1 MAGQI
6 AGDRPE
12 PIDRPR
18 VVLFRANSID
28 SDSRAK
34 KFALTLSRLGYD
46 VVVLSAEQHGADTA
60 ERRLGPVRVIP
71 VIMTRSQRDMQ
82 LHKLAAR
89 RRRQYR
95 FLDWTSQDEYVTQ
108 VSELKQRVRG
118 ARVRAGGLIRGD
130 GTGTSAGAARSPL
143 LRPLLAAGWSARYV
157 GHLVV
162 LRGRMARWK
171 AQWAVN
177 VAHRLAWRRWDAV
190 RQESAFLATTRG
202 MLPEVEDYATSFAP
216 VLDALAPDV
225 IHAHHP
231 AVLGTAIRA
240 ARRRR
245 AAGEACRVIY
255 DAREDFLGIP
265 KQEQGHWRRH
275 SVLVR
280 EEARYIRRADAVVTV
295 SEPITVTLARR
306 YHLGVA
312 PTLVLNV
319 PVDDPRTRADS
330 PELAGTPTVRDAAG
344 VAAGVPLIVYSGAV
358 SRARGVDLMIAALP
372 RLPGVHAVVVPVPH
386 PHPHQGELVEQA
398 TALGVADRLHFCPP
412 VGQDR
417 LLHYLSG
424 ADVGV
429 MPLRTGSANI
439 EQALPNKLFEN
450 LHAGLTMVTSDARLM
465 KAFVLDNDLGEV
477 FRDGDPADLAA
488 AVTRALANRRD
499 PNGQHWQELRA
510 RYSWQGQEPT
520 IRDLY
525 AQLVPAPEPAGIEL
539 PEFGSLAVTEG
550 IAERVPPPPARS
562 RTEQRARPR
571 FDPSQT
577 PAVGLPYDQEGA
589 DRKAGDP
596 FEDELEV
603 EEPVGVDNPA
613 DAVEPVGAAYRH
625 RPGPHP
631 VSADRRSS

>member
-1 MAGQI
+1 MAAEMAG
-6 AGDRPE
+6 

-71 VIMTRSQRDMQ
+71 VIMTRSQRDIQ

-89 RRRQYR
+89 RRRQFR
-95 FLDWTSQDEYVTQ
+95 VIDWTPQDEYVTQ
-108 VSELKQRVRG
+108 VAELKQRVRG
-118 ARVRAGGLIRGD
+118 SRVRAGGLVR
-130 GTGTSAGAARSPL
+130 GTGPARSPL
-143 LRPLLAAGWSARYV
+143 LRPILAGGWSARYL
-157 GHLVV
+157 GSLTL
-162 LRGRMARWK
+162 LRARMLRWK

-190 RQESAFLATTRG
+190 RQESALLATTRG

-231 AVLGTAIRA
+231 AVLGTAVRA

-245 AAGEACRVIY
+245 AAGEPCQVVY

-280 EEARYIRRADAVVTV
+280 EEARYIRQADAVVTV
-295 SEPITVTLARR
+295 SEPITVTLTQR
-306 YHLGVA
+306 YHLATA

-319 PVDDPRTRADS
+319 PVDDPRTRADN
-330 PELAGTPTVRDAAG
+330 PELAGMPTVRDAAG
-344 VAAGVPLIVYSGAV
+344 LAAGVPLIVYSGAV

-372 RLPGVHAVVVPVPH
+372 KLPGVHAVVVPVPY

-398 TALGVADRLHFCPP
+398 RALGVADRLHFCPP

-465 KAFVLDNDLGEV
+465 KAFVTDNDLGEV

-499 PNGQHWQELRA
+499 PRGPHWQALRA
-510 RYSWQGQEPT
+510 RYSWQGQEPV

-525 AQLVPAPEPAGIEL
+525 ARLAPAPEPAGIDV
-539 PEFGSLAVTEG
+539 PEFGSLAVAEG
-550 IAERVPPPPARS
+550 IAERGAPIAAQP
-562 RTEQRARPR
+562 RTEHRSRPR

-589 DRKAGDP
+589 DQGVGDGY
-596 FEDELEV
+596 EDGLDI
-603 EEPVGVDNPA
+603 EEPVNVDNPA
-613 DAVEPVGAAYRH
+613 DAVEPVGAAHRH

>member
-1 MAGQI
+1 MTGPMAGPM
-6 AGDRPE
+6 AGPMTGPMAGPTE
-12 PIDRPR
+12 RPR

-60 ERRLGPVRVIP
+60 ERRIGPVRVIP

-89 RRRQYR
+89 RRRR
-95 FLDWTSQDEYVTQ
+95 FRFIDWTGQDEYVTQ
-108 VSELKQRVRG
+108 VAELKQRVRG
-118 ARVRAGGLIRGD
+118 ARTRATTLVR
-130 GTGTSAGAARSPL
+130 GTGPARTPA
-143 LRPLLAAGWSARYV
+143 LRPVLAAAWSARYV
-157 GHLVV
+157 AGMVR
-162 LRGRMARWK
+162 LRARTLRWR

-177 VAHRLAWRRWDAV
+177 VGHRLAWRRWDAV
-190 RQESAFLATTRG
+190 RQESSILATTRG
-202 MLPEVEDYATSFAP
+202 MLPEVDDYAASFAP

-231 AVLGTAIRA
+231 AVLGTAVRA

-245 AAGEACRVIY
+245 AAGEMCQVVY

-295 SEPITVTLARR
+295 SEPITVTLQRR
-306 YHLGVA
+306 YRLASA
-312 PTLVLNV
+312 PVLVLNV
-319 PVDDPRTRADS
+319 PVDDPRTRPDS
-330 PELAGTPTVRDAAG
+330 PGLAGTPTVRDAAG
-344 VAAGVPLIVYSGAV
+344 LAPGVPLIVYSGAV
-358 SRARGVDLMIAALP
+358 SRARGVDQMIAALP
-372 RLPGVHAVVVPVPH
+372 SLPGVHAVVVPVPH
-386 PHPHQGELVEQA
+386 PHPHQGELVDQA

-450 LHAGLTMVTSDARLM
+450 LHAGVTMVTSDATLM
-465 KAFVLDNDLGEV
+465 KAFVIGNDLGEV

-488 AVTRALANRRD
+488 AVSRALAHPRD
-499 PNGQHWQELRA
+499 ADGPSWQALRA
-510 RYSWQGQEPT
+510 RYSWQGQEAT

-525 AQLVPAPEPAGIEL
+525 TRLAAAPDPAGIDL
-539 PEFGSLAVTEG
+539 PEFGSLAVTENR
-550 IAERVPPPPARS
+550 AEAAVLPRAEKRS
-562 RTEQRARPR
+562 RPRA
-571 FDPSQT
+571 DPTQT
-577 PAVGLPYDQEGA
+577 PAVGQSYDQEGA
-589 DRKAGDP
+589 DRDRGGP
-596 FEDELEV
+596 FEDELDV

-613 DAVEPVGAAYRH
+613 DAVEPVGAAYR
-625 RPGPHP
+625 RPGPQP
-631 VSADRRSS
+631 VPVDRRSS